1 MDTLLEMAIDLACQ
15 LQADPRC
22 EAVAAAAKA
31 ADEDEA
37 LQNLI
42 SEFNL
47 KRIAINTEESKDEN
61 ERSPEKLRELNT
73 ELRSVYAAVMANE
86 HMMAYEQA
94 KGTLDALVNKMFLA
108 INLAVQGQ
116 DPNQAAL
123 ETSCSG
129 DCGSCG
135 GCH

>member
-1 MDTLLEMAIDLACQ
+1 MDTLLAMAIDLATQ

-22 EAVAAAAKA
+22 EAVLAATKA
-31 ADEDEA
+31 ADEDKT
-37 LQNLI
+37 LQELI

-47 KRIAINTEESKDEN
+47 KRLAINTEEGKEDADT
-61 ERSPEKLRELNT
+61 EKIREMNQ
-73 ELRSVYAAVMANE
+73 ELRSIYASVMANDS
-86 HMMAYEQA
+86 MMAYNNA
-94 KGTLDALVNKMFLA
+94 KSELDVLVNKIHFA

-116 DPNQAAL
+116 DPNLAAQ
-123 ETSCSG
+123 ESACSG

>member
-1 MDTLLEMAIDLACQ
+1 MDTLLAMAIDLATQ

-22 EAVAAAAKA
+22 EAVLAATKA
-31 ADEDEA
+31 ADEDKD
-37 LQNLI
+37 LQEKI

-47 KRIAINTEESKDEN
+47 KRLAINTEEGKEDADAD
-61 ERSPEKLRELNT
+61 KIRELNQ
-73 ELRSVYAAVMANE
+73 ELRSIYASVMANE
-86 HMMAYEQA
+86 SMMAYNNA
-94 KGTLDALVNKMFLA
+94 KAELDVLVNKIHFA

-116 DPNQAAL
+116 DPNLAAQ
-123 ETSCSG
+123 ESACSG